1 MSERNDML
9 IALVKEV
16 LGPRNGSHEVM
27 PEEDDPRTEFITG
40 VLAPAD
46 AARQPD
52 SIEEDVDEVIEETS
66 SEEDQDTQG
75 YVGTPGVFSPALD
88 PKALPRSIGIS
99 FTVAASGNHPEAEVC
114 ATWARYYLTQ
124 AGWQREPASYLTG
137 IVQLDAPSLSW
148 DAGPGITLHLR
159 SRVVTGGWRVSI
171 FLVNATQVAGQYPGT
186 SDYIFQPQIRVSCC
200 AGSNLVPVRTRYDY
214 QASSTGESLSDESS
228 NEDLSLS
235 LLYRSRSALARGHMC
250 GVTWRAIDPERPYAN
265 GPTPPYAPFYWTD
278 QDTIPVN
285 LRSQFTPADVR
296 TELVPCYPIQS
307 PEMSWDNQFGQPPE
321 LRPGVLAETWDPDQ
335 LRAALQPLVAGYG
348 NWLQRQQAAISNL
361 DQVYQST
368 ALANLQECALVA
380 ERMQE
385 AIEIL
390 CQDDDVRLAFCFA
403 NKAIDLQ
410 ALWKNPQAPLT
421 WRPFQMAFILLNIPP
436 LALPTHPARAVCD
449 LLWFPTG
456 GGKTEAYLG
465 LAAFVLGLRRL
476 RARNRD
482 LSVDRTGGG
491 VGVLSRYTL
500 RLLTIQQFRRA
511 LGVITACEMLRVWNL
526 NISGTPAG
534 WRPRAC
540 HRGDPFLW
548 GGLRFSAGLWV
559 GGGVT
564 PNNLFSIGPMPVPGG
579 SGMMMIAGA
588 LDILQGASPD
598 YMGPNQT
605 LARNVQ
611 QAAGHL
617 QVEGEPAQVTNCPC
631 CRSILAVPEEGLGS
645 GQHELHFVY
654 RGGNVTQPNLS
665 LLRPRPGVTID
676 NVHLT
681 THSDPDYHT
690 LSIRFTV
697 AARLYLSASQV
708 DEWWYQ
714 TIAPTLGRNVELIS
728 VRPSRPGYFILLY
741 PGGQNTHKPCDFDIY
756 CPNPH
761 CQLNQNVVWAEQV
774 PLSRGRTGAG
784 GQAVNQMMLGLS
796 SISQTDGLPVV
807 LQDRL
812 EWQEVPQAF
821 RVQNTQRK
829 STRIPIPALTVDD
842 QVYHRCPSMVIATVD
857 KFARL
862 PFEPKAAAL
871 FGNVSHYHSRWGYY
885 RAGCP
890 PATDTPPTRYN
901 EHPAVQNLHQDVT
914 PFLSPDLILQDELH
928 LIEGP
933 LGSMVGIY
941 ETVIDLLAQR
951 DEGDA
956 IVIPKYIASTA
967 TVRQAQSQVHSLFN
981 RQLVQF
987 PPSGLSA
994 DDRFFAV
1001 DSEIHPL
1008 DDSQAGRLYV
1018 AVCAPG
1024 KGAQTPIVRIWS
1036 SLLQGAA
1043 DLSAIAAPPAI
1054 DPFWTLVGYFNATR
1068 ELAGALSLYRQDI
1081 PERMQ
1086 YHAVAQVRVLDESRR
1101 LELSSRASSTNL
1113 PILLQ
1118 KLELPIPQA
1127 QDAVFA
1133 TSMFGT
1139 GVDIDRLSLMVVHGQ
1154 PKTTASYIQAT
1165 GRVGRKASGLVVTF
1179 FRASR
1184 PRDLDHYEFFT
1195 GYHRALYRHVEPV
1208 TVAPFSPRARERAL
1222 GPLAVA
1228 LLRQARSLP
1237 GGILVNPEWRI
1248 QQRAGSEFY
1257 SMAHR
1262 MAQHR
1267 FDAEVDLIPRLF
1279 EDRAIVQPEGRRPA
1293 ITATQIETSSELDR
1307 WHSIAS
1313 HHPHV
1318 DQFVYNEPAM
1328 IRLPQRHVVLGD
1340 SQHHRRFDEAFEN
1353 APQSLREV
1361 EETTGF
1367 KA

>member
-16 LGPRNGSHEVM
+16 LGPRQGPNEIL
-27 PEEDDPRTEFITG
+27 PEDDDPRTEYITG
-40 VLAPAD
+40 VLSPAE
-46 AARQPD
+46 ARRQPD
-52 SIEEDVDEVIEETS
+52 AIEEDVDEVIEETS

-88 PKALPRSIGIS
+88 PRALPRSIGLS
-99 FTVAASGNHPEAEVC
+99 FTIATSGSHPEAEIC

-137 IVQLDAPSLSW
+137 PVQMDVPTHSW
-148 DAGPGITLHLR
+148 NAGPGVTLHLR
-159 SRVVTGGWRVSI
+159 SRSIPGGWRVSV
-171 FLVNATQVAGQYPGT
+171 FLVNTTSVSGEYPGT
-186 SDYIFQPQIRVSCC
+186 NDYIFQPQIRVSCC
-200 AGSNLVPVRTRYDY
+200 PGSEMVPVHTRNNG
-214 QASSTGESLSDESS
+214 QSGVAGDESAD
-228 NEDLSLS
+228 EDLSLS
-235 LLYRSRSALARGHMC
+235 LLYRNRSAMARGHMC
-250 GVTWRAIDPERPYAN
+250 GVTWSAIDPERPYAN
-265 GPTPPYAPFYWTD
+265 GPTPPQAPFYWTD
-278 QDTIPVN
+278 QDTVPVN
-285 LRSQFTPADVR
+285 QRNRFSPADVR
-296 TELVPCYPIQS
+296 TELIPSYPIQS
-307 PEMSWDNQFGQPPE
+307 PAMVWNNQFGQPPE
-321 LRPGVLAETWDPDQ
+321 LRPGILAEIWDPDQ
-335 LRAALQPLVAGYG
+335 LRTALQPLVTGYTS
-348 NWLQRQQAAISNL
+348 WLNQQQAAVSGL
-361 DQVYQST
+361 DQVYQPAAQT
-368 ALANLQECALVA
+368 HLQECTQVA
-380 ERMQE
+380 HRMQE

-390 CQDDDVRLAFCFA
+390 CQDEDARLAFCFA

-410 ALWKNPQAPLT
+410 SIWKNPQSPLT

-436 LALPTHPARAVCD
+436 LVQPNHPAREICD

-476 RARNRD
+476 HARNRG
-482 LSVDRTGGG
+482 LTEDRTGGG

-500 RLLTIQQFRRA
+500 RLLTIQQFRRT

-526 NISGTPAG
+526 NVAGASAG
-534 WRPRAC
+534 WRPGGCR
-540 HRGDPFLW
+540 RGDPFLW

-564 PNNLFSIGPMPVPGG
+564 PNNLFSIGPMPVYGG

-588 LDILQGASPD
+588 LDILRGAGPD
-598 YMGPNQT
+598 YTGPNQA

-611 QAAGHL
+611 QTAGHL

-631 CRSILAVPEEGLGS
+631 CRSILAVPEEGLGP

-654 RGGNVTQPNLS
+654 QGGNVTQPNLA
-665 LLRPRPGVTID
+665 LLRPRQGVTVD
-676 NVHLT
+676 TVQVS
-681 THSDPDYHT
+681 THSNPGYRT

-697 AARLYLSASQV
+697 SARLYLSSSQV
-708 DEWWYQ
+708 DDWWYQ
-714 TIAPTLGRNVELIS
+714 TIAPTLGANIDLVA
-728 VRPSRPGYFILLY
+728 VRPSRPGYFILTY
-741 PGGQNTHKPCDFDIY
+741 PSSQTAQKPCDFDIY
-756 CPNPH
+756 CPNPQ
-761 CQLNQNVVWAEQV
+761 CQLNHDVVWAEQV
-774 PLSRGRTGAG
+774 PLSRGRNGVRGHNA
-784 GQAVNQMMLGLS
+784 NQMILGLG
-796 SISQTDGLPVV
+796 SISQTDGLPMV

-812 EWQEVPQAF
+812 EWQEIPPAF

-829 STRIPIPALTVDD
+829 STRIPIPALTIDD

-871 FGNVSHYHSRWGYY
+871 FGNVNHYHSRWGYY
-885 RAGCP
+885 REGCP
-890 PATDTPPTRYN
+890 PATDTPPTRFN
-901 EHPAVQNLHQDVT
+901 NHPPVNDLHQDVN
-914 PFLSPDLILQDELH
+914 PFFPPDLILQDELH

-951 DEGDA
+951 NVGDVT
-956 IVIPKYIASTA
+956 IVPKYIASTA
-967 TVRQAQSQVHSLFN
+967 TVRQAQSQIQSLFN

-1008 DDSQAGRLYV
+1008 DDTRSGRLYV

-1043 DLSAIAAPPAI
+1043 NLATTSAPPDI

-1081 PERMQ
+1081 PERML
-1086 YHAVAQVRVLDESRR
+1086 YHAGAQARVLDEHRR

-1165 GRVGRKASGLVVTF
+1165 GRVGRRASGLVVTF

-1228 LLRQARSLP
+1228 LLRQARTLP
-1237 GGILVNPEWRI
+1237 GSIQVNPEWCI
-1248 QQRAGSEFY
+1248 QQRVGSGFY
-1257 SMAHR
+1257 SLAHR

-1267 FDAEVDLIPRLF
+1267 FDAEVDLIPQLF
-1279 EDRAIVQPEGRRPA
+1279 EDRAMAQPNGRRPA
-1293 ITATQIETSSELDR
+1293 MAATEAETLSELDR
-1307 WHSIAS
+1307 WHSIAL
-1313 HHPHV
+1313 HHPNV

-1328 IRLPQRHVVLGD
+1328 VRQPQRHVVLGD

-1353 APQSLREV
+1353 APQSLRDV